1 MLVFLVLLLTPQMK
15 CIRGSSW
22 LQFSISST
30 YRAATSIQSA
40 HLNHL
45 TRVAHRLP
53 RYRTA
58 TYSSVAVAST
68 VGVLQT
74 GYAPNTDY
82 KCYLGALSGTTYICP
97 STVGGEVR
105 VDTAVLT
112 PSSASL
118 ATPAV
123 ASIAVSNSDAVQQG
137 TADGNTYQYAAQ
149 CVPGSALTCVTDG
162 VWTTPALDALTSDVT
177 VAADS
182 AGNAIASNTAYTY
195 VRFPPSSPD
204 EIWRRHSDPCVRR
217 SLATG
222 ASLEPY
228 RAGSTCAMLALL
240 SPRRH

>member
-1 MLVFLVLLLTPQMK
+1 MPTTRSQR
-15 CIRGSSW
+15 CRT
-22 LQFSISST
+22 ST
-30 YRAATSIQSA
+30 YNSA
-40 HLNHL
+40 E
-45 TRVAHRLP
+45 
-53 RYRTA
+53 
-58 TYSSVAVAST
+58 VASAT
-68 VGVLQT
+68 GVEQT
-74 GYAPNTDY
+74 GYVPNTDY
-82 KCYLGALSGTTYICP
+82 KCYLGAVSGTTYVCP
-97 STVGGEVR
+97 STVGGEAR

-137 TADGNTYQYAAQ
+137 TADGNAYQYAAQ

-162 VWTTPALDALTSDVT
+162 VWTTPALYALTTDVT

-195 VRFPPSSPD
+195 VRFPPSSPG
-204 EIWRRHSDPCVRR
+204 EIWRRYSHPCVRR

>member
-1 MLVFLVLLLTPQMK
+1 MPTTRSQR
-15 CIRGSSW
+15 CRT
-22 LQFSISST
+22 ST
-30 YRAATSIQSA
+30 YNSA
-40 HLNHL
+40 E
-45 TRVAHRLP
+45 
-53 RYRTA
+53 
-58 TYSSVAVAST
+58 VASAT
-68 VGVLQT
+68 GVEQT

-82 KCYLGALSGTTYICP
+82 KCYLGAVSGTTYVCP
-97 STVGGEVR
+97 STVGGEAR

-137 TADGNTYQYAAQ
+137 TADGNAYQYAAQ

-162 VWTTPALDALTSDVT
+162 VWTTPALYALTTDVT